1 MKLISH
7 LLYNYDNKLTVA
19 SFATRVIVSDT
30 GKVNTPPTHTHAR
43 LTALFSGTTRVSRY
57 QEGKTNLDFT
67 EAKRQWVTVVSA
79 GPYASLHLAPVR

>member
-30 GKVNTPPTHTHAR
+30 GKVNTPPHTHAR
-43 LTALFSGTTRVSRY
+43 AFNGPFFRTTRVSQY

-67 EAKRQWVTVVSA
+67 EAKR
-79 GPYASLHLAPVR
+79 R

>member
-30 GKVNTPPTHTHAR
+30 GKVNTRAR
-43 LTALFSGTTRVSRY
+43 LTALFSRTTRVSRY

-67 EAKRQWVTVVSA
+67 EAKRQ
-79 GPYASLHLAPVR
+79 